1 MTPQEIT
8 NYYNGIVASLDN
20 KELKN
25 AFDSLRQ
32 LMLTTKEYG
41 CLDKLN
47 EMYDTYK
54 YMLRYRME
62 GANDPMQQQ
71 IYHQLLSSAYELA
84 DTLKHTALLKDSPR
98 TYYSRLRTI
107 DLPKAYTYEEL
118 AGILAASHEGVERAA
133 FDQALLALFDK
144 IWVSAPLTVDD
155 AAEIQRLLLDE
166 SQTYVSC
173 EIVSALMLALQES
186 FDERKLRLLFDAAD
200 QPEPEVKI
208 RAIIG
213 ILLTLYIY
221 RNRMYLYPRTA
232 ERLAELA
239 EQPGFVALLR
249 AIILKFILSRETE
262 KITKKLQTEI
272 IPQMMK
278 LTPKLNKKL
287 NIQDFTSETA
297 GDGVNPEWEKMLE
310 NSGFAEKMK
319 EFSELQM
326 EGADVMHS
334 SFIHLKSYPFFRETG
349 NWFLP
354 FSAQHASIAGNNL
367 FAEKNNAMLEALT
380 GSSFICNSDKYSI
393 YFSLMNLPP
402 EQRSMLARQ
411 FNGEAAEFMEQKKET
426 LNFRQ
431 KEESIISEYI
441 QDLYRFYKVYP
452 QRAEFNDIFDLPL
465 DFHNL
470 PMIKPYISDTESLNI
485 LAEYYL
491 KKNYYEDAWVIFR
504 ELSERKPTD
513 AVLFQKIGFCQ
524 ETGGR
529 YAEALDT
536 YIHAELLDGNNKW
549 TLRHIAKL
557 YRATGQPEKALAYYT
572 RLEQAEPDNLSV
584 QVNIGHCYLELK
596 DYDKALKCFFKVDYL
611 DSKSHKAWRPIAWCS
626 FITGKYEQAETYYD
640 KIVLDRPNEQDFLN
654 AGHTQLAL
662 RRYKKA
668 LELYKRS
675 VQSEQNN
682 YHKFMEQ
689 FRQDLPELKAA
700 GIPENDIPLL
710 LDELRY
716 MLEE

>member
-54 YMLRYRME
+54 YMLQYRME

-71 IYHQLLSSAYELA
+71 IYHQLLSSTYELA
-84 DTLKHTALLKDSPR
+84 DTLKHAVLLKDSPR

-107 DLPKAYTYEEL
+107 DIPKPYTYQEL
-118 AGILAASHEGVERAA
+118 SGILASSHEGVERAA
-133 FDQALLALFDK
+133 FDNALLLLFNK
-144 IWVSAPLTVDD
+144 IWVSAPLAVDD
-155 AAEIQRLLLDE
+155 AAEIQQLIINE
-166 SQTYVSC
+166 SQTYVSS

-213 ILLTLYIY
+213 ILLTLYTY

-239 EQPGFVALLR
+239 EQPGFVPLLR

-272 IPQMMK
+272 IPEMMK

-287 NIQDFTSETA
+287 NIQDFTAETA
-297 GDGVNPEWEKMLE
+297 GDGINPEWEKMLE

-367 FAEKNNAMLEALT
+367 FAEKDNTMLEALT

-393 YFSLMNLPP
+393 YFSLMNLPS
-402 EQRSMLARQ
+402 EQRSMIARQ
-411 FNGEAAEFMEQKKET
+411 FSGEAAEFMEQKKET

-431 KEESIISEYI
+431 KEESMISEYI

-470 PMIKPYISDTESLNI
+470 PMIKPYISDSESLHI

-491 KKNYYEDAWVIFR
+491 KKNYYEDALVLFR
-504 ELSERKPTD
+504 ELSARKATD

-524 ETGGR
+524 EMAGR
-529 YAEALDT
+529 YAEALDA
-536 YIHAELLDGNNKW
+536 YIHAELLDGSNKW

-611 DSKSHKAWRPIAWCS
+611 DSKSHKAWRPVAWCS
-626 FITGKYEQAETYYD
+626 FLTGKYEQAETYYD

-662 RRYKKA
+662 RRYKAA
-668 LELYKRS
+668 LQLYKRS
-675 VQSEQNN
+675 VQSEHNN